1 MPTIDLQSTIKLKG
15 WWILLRW
22 AKFRSTWNLS
32 RQGLFRPTIKR
43 KMIISLSSMIY
54 LGKRLKNSQRKNNLL
69 LISKLKLDEFR
80 TKKLLRHANK
90 RKNNMIKRKN
100 KILKIYFLEKH
111 KLRVKR
117 ICRQSSRN
125 SILKPN
131 KMHLR

>member
-32 RQGLFRPTIKR
+32 RQGLFLPTIKR
-43 KMIISLSSMIY
+43 KMIISLSSKIY
-54 LGKRLKNSQRKNNLL
+54 LGKRPKSSQRKNNLL

-90 RKNNMIKRKN
+90 RKRIMIKRKN

-111 KLRVKR
+111 KRRVKR

>member
-22 AKFRSTWNLS
+22 AKLRLTCKLS

-43 KMIISLSSMIY
+43 KMIISLSLKIY
-54 LGKRLKNSQRKNNLL
+54 LEKRPKSSQKKNNLL

-80 TKKLLRHANK
+80 TKKLQRHANK
-90 RKNNMIKRKN
+90 RKSNMIKRKN
-100 KILKIYFLEKH
+100 KILKIYFLVKH

-117 ICRQSSRN
+117 IYRQSSRN